1 MATKDKNYREILLTP
16 LVQVLD
22 LATSAWRP
30 GPALRRPR
38 YGHTCLLTEL
48 GGRRGV
54 MVAGG
59 ALTGN
64 IVEFLD
70 LDTGEWENLASTNY
84 RIGGYNYIR
93 YD

>member
-1 MATKDKNYREILLTP
+1 M
-16 LVQVLD
+16 
-22 LATSAWRP
+22 
-30 GPALRRPR
+30 
-38 YGHTCLLTEL
+38 
-48 GGRRGV
+48 

>member
-1 MATKDKNYREILLTP
+1 MATKDQNYREILLTP

-22 LATSAWRP
+22 LATSVWRP

-84 RIGGYNYIR
+84 RIGGYN
-93 YD
+93 